1 MEEGYDQM
9 SDVCLRA
16 GWRGPEWMSLNP
28 GIWEEWVHCLA
39 TPGVTLRMQRVKES
53 ERGCKRIQEEL
64 VSLGCWVFFFN
75 KFIHLFIFGCGEA
88 WWLHTLSL
96 VAASGGYSSLRY
108 TGFSLRWL
116 LVLRNTGSRHAGFSS
131 CGLRALECRLSSCGS
146 RA

>member
-75 KFIHLFIFGCGEA
+75 DTATTEIY
-88 WWLHTLSL
+88 TLSL
-96 VAASGGYSSLRY
+96 HDALPISQ
-108 TGFSLRWL
+108 L
-116 LVLRNTGSRHAGFSS
+116 LKTARLEPLFRNKRSYRSEKPVHHN
-131 CGLRALECRLSSCGS
+131 EE
-146 RA
+146 